1 MSNGSATVDPN
12 NFVITRKR
20 KQYRFALFHNA
31 ENCFELEQWQS
42 MKDSIVVDGGLVVE
56 VGAGTGL
63 FLVEL
68 ASLHPEHTYIA
79 LDVKAD
85 RLQKGARQAIE
96 LGLKNI
102 YFVRARA
109 DQLLEV
115 VNLHTVNEVWL
126 TFSDPFP
133 KKRNAKRRLTAPGF
147 LVIYKNALVLKNAQ
161 LKIKTDSHQLFDWS
175 LEQLIAMKWQL
186 EELSFDLH
194 DSPLPNE
201 YKIMTTYERR
211 WRAEGLP
218 IYFVSAA
225 SKLTTQNHF
234 VETPLFP

>member
-1 MSNGSATVDPN
+1 MSNSDATVNPN
-12 NFVITRKR
+12 DFVIVRKR

-31 ENCFELEQWQS
+31 ENCFELEQWRPMQGLV
-42 MKDSIVVDGGLVVE
+42 IGDGKLVVE
-56 VGAGTGL
+56 IGAGTGL

-68 ASLHPEHTYIA
+68 ARLHPEQTYVA

-85 RLQKGARQAIE
+85 RLQKGARQALE
-96 LGLKNI
+96 LGLSNI

-115 VNLHTVNEVWL
+115 VDSHTVDDIWL

-133 KKRNAKRRLTAPGF
+133 KKRDAKRRLTYAAF
-147 LVIYKNALVLKNAQ
+147 LEIYKNALVLKNAH
-161 LKIKTDSHQLFDWS
+161 LNIKTDSHQLFDWS
-175 LEQLIAMKWQL
+175 LEQLIATKWQL

-194 DSPLPNE
+194 ESELPNE

-218 IYFVSAA
+218 IYFASAVLK
-225 SKLTTQNHF
+225 STTALR
-234 VETPLFP
+234 EDFPQS